1 VYDTLIQLET
11 VDGVRVATVGSEIDL
26 ASAAVVERYLDEAA
40 ADVPRF
46 VVSLAECRYI
56 DGSGLCLL
64 ARLAKRL
71 RDRFSIVVPPGTQVR
86 RIFDTAHF
94 GETMRVCGSLREA
107 LSSFPLG
114 ATA

>member
-1 VYDTLIQLET
+1 VYDTLIHLET

-26 ASAAVVERYLDEAA
+26 ANAPVFERYLGEAA

-46 VVSLAECRYI
+46 VISLADCRYI
-56 DGSGLCLL
+56 DSSGLCAL

-86 RIFDTAHF
+86 RIFDITQF
-94 GETMRVCGSLREA
+94 GEKMRVCASLPEA
-107 LSSFPLG
+107 LSALRMVAP
-114 ATA
+114 A

>member
-11 VDGVRVATVGSEIDL
+11 VGGVRVATVGSEIDL

-56 DGSGLCLL
+56 DSSGLCLL

-86 RIFDTAHF
+86 RIFDIAHL
-94 GETMRVCGSLREA
+94 GEQMRVCASLREA
-107 LSSFPLG
+107 LSSFPIG
-114 ATA
+114 APA